1 MSPTGTLAR
10 SDAGRRVTECIALL
24 RGINVGKAKRIAMSD
39 LREIFLKLGHGNVRT
54 LLNSGNVLFDC
65 SRPNTEKLA
74 LAVQNS
80 IIAACGFSA
89 SVTVV
94 TAANLAFIVRE
105 NPLLRIAKDPSRHFV
120 AFVRHADALAPLRS
134 LLDESWKPDALA
146 IGPRAAYLWCA
157 DGALESRLSQKF
169 ARLAGETVTTRNWAT
184 VLKLLTASAPSE
196 GASSK

>member
-1 MSPTGTLAR
+1 
-10 SDAGRRVTECIALL
+10 VTECIALL

-39 LREIFLKLGHGNVRT
+39 LRELFVKLGHGKVRT

-74 LAVQNS
+74 LAIQSAIV
-80 IIAACGFSA
+80 AACGFSA

-94 TAANLAFIVRE
+94 TAANLAVIVRE
-105 NPLLRIAKDPSRHFV
+105 NPLLRVAKDPSRHLV
-120 AFVRHADALAPLRS
+120 AFVGNARALVPLRP

-146 IGPRAAYLWCA
+146 IGPRAAYLWCV
-157 DGALESRLSQKF
+157 DGVLDSKLSQKF

-184 VLKLLTASAPSE
+184 VLKLLSASN
-196 GASSK
+196 ASVDS